1 MAITRKTGK
10 QINLQRSRILRSRA
24 IPLVQPV
31 KGPPLQQ
38 PPQNCRRRAH
48 PSPEDIGVPTDGKW
62 DHTAAYECRF
72 CVQHEEDEW
81 LLGSVDRWMYPSDFN
96 IPEAEAV
103 LEAKLLKYKSKPYSL
118 QNYKQASRVEC
129 NDTLWSQ
136 IDTPIQRDK
145 LGDKVI
151 YLIRWKL
158 CWTPQSH
165 IDDMEWVHSSFN
177 AQNECIG
184 RRRSVRVKDPESAA
198 KKREAMMVVV
208 KLEELL

>member
-1 MAITRKTGK
+1 MHPETFEIVSANTGALTH
-10 QINLQRSRILRSRA
+10 NTLRDATSLHS
-24 IPLVQPV
+24 PT
-31 KGPPLQQ
+31 
-38 PPQNCRRRAH
+38 
-48 PSPEDIGVPTDGKW
+48 PSVTSEAVVSNTEDIGAPTDGKW

-96 IPEAEAV
+96 SPGAEAV
-103 LEAKLLKYKSKPYSL
+103 LEAKFREYKSKPYSL
-118 QNYKQASRVEC
+118 KRYHSASRAEC
-129 NDTLWSQ
+129 NDILWSQ
-136 IDTPIQRDK
+136 IDTPIKRGK
-145 LGDKVI
+145 LGGRVI

-184 RRRSVRVKDPESAA
+184 RRRSVRVKDMDPKWAA